1 MEKIAFKKR
10 LKAAGIPTQG
20 IERILVHA
28 DPTVDL
34 EVTTADQVYY
44 IRLEGL
50 IPPTV
55 LETVIRGLQSETD
68 QERASSIIAD
78 TLATSYIGQQ
88 VRVTVIREPR
98 A

>member
-1 MEKIAFKKR
+1 MEKIAYKKR
-10 LKAAGIPTQG
+10 LRAAGIPTEG

-34 EVTTADQVYY
+34 EVTTTDQVYY
-44 IRLEGL
+44 IHLSGI
-50 IPPTV
+50 IPPM
-55 LETVIRGLQSETD
+55 LETVIRGLQAETD
-68 QERASSIIAD
+68 QQRASSIIAD

-88 VRVTVIREPR
+88 VKVTVIREPR